1 MGGEKI
7 EEINISEKKQKTL
20 KEQLYDA
27 HLINSVMLSDLLEI
41 ELRRVH
47 GGLVPHANKE
57 IIELGNLVND
67 SVITFLKIEQQYNHP
82 KNYELTI

>member
-1 MGGEKI
+1 MGEEKS
-7 EEINISEKKQKTL
+7 EEINISEKQKTL
-20 KEQLYDA
+20 KGQLYDA
-27 HLINSVMLSDLLEI
+27 HLMNSVMLSDLLEI
-41 ELRRVH
+41 ELRRIH
-47 GGLVPHANKE
+47 DGLVPHANKE